1 MCAAILRHQ
10 VQSRTTHTGTGLS
23 RHAQTRWRLC
33 VVALAAVALAHA
45 SSLSVSSLTGSS
57 ADTVMLSVSLLSPEQ
72 PLSAVQFDL
81 NWDATLDVNV
91 AVGDQVGAS
100 NKALYTAL
108 VQPRDLRCIVAGVN
122 NHVLS
127 DGVLLR
133 IFVTV
138 PAGSLPGLGQVTLRN
153 VSAADPNGTPVVV
166 QSISGG
172 VQIQAGSTT
181 QLIAPSGILNGASLL
196 PGPVSPGEVVT
207 LFGSIWTT
215 PVILFN
221 GVPAPVIYAGPNQV
235 NLVVPF
241 GLDLSAP
248 AQVQIQQGGVIAN
261 LSVPVAAASP
271 GILTQST
278 TGTGPGTILSQDYS
292 LNSFSHPA
300 ARGSVLQ
307 VYATGFGVLNPL
319 PLDGLIAAVLATPS
333 SSVTA
338 TIDGVPAPVTYA
350 GAAPGLINGAIQV
363 NVQIPS
369 TVKPNPAA
377 ALSLSMGGFTTQ
389 PGVTV
394 SIR

>member
-1 MCAAILRHQ
+1 MQ
-10 VQSRTTHTGTGLS
+10 FRTTNTGTG
-23 RHAQTRWRLC
+23 RCRRAPTRWRLG
-33 VVALAAVALAHA
+33 VVALAAVALAHG

-57 ADTVMLSVSLLSPEQ
+57 ADTVMLSVSLSSEGQ
-72 PLSAVQFDL
+72 SLSAVQFDL

-91 AVGDQVGAS
+91 AIGDQVGAS
-100 NKALYTAL
+100 SKALYTAL
-108 VQPRDLRCIVAGVN
+108 VQPRNLRCIVAGVN
-122 NHVLS
+122 SHVLS
-127 DGVLLR
+127 DGALLR

-138 PAGSLPGLGQVTLRN
+138 PAGSLPGLGQVTLQN
-153 VSAADPNGTPVVV
+153 VSAADPNGAPVVV

-181 QLIAPSGILNGASLL
+181 QLIAPSGIVNGASFL
-196 PGPVSPGEVVT
+196 PGPISPGEVVT

-221 GVPAPVIYAGPNQV
+221 GVPAPIIYAGQNQV
-235 NLVVPF
+235 NAVVPF
-241 GLDLSAP
+241 GLDVSAP

-278 TGTGPGTILSQDYS
+278 TGTGPGAILNDDYS
-292 LNSFSHPA
+292 VNSSSNPA

-319 PLDGLIAAVLATPS
+319 PPDGQIATVLATPG

-338 TIDGVPAPVTYA
+338 TIEGVAADVIYA

-363 NVQIPS
+363 NVQ
-369 TVKPNPAA
+369 VPNNVNPNLAA
-377 ALSLSMGGFTTQ
+377 AISVSMGGFTTQ